1 MTYAFGEVM
10 RDRRA
15 VFDGD
20 KLFELLSRA
29 RETLKIAVVFGG
41 SKDNPENVAQ
51 VSINTRSWKSYE
63 GIADEIASSLKDVG
77 FQSVITMAEG
87 IDLVPRLITEKIDLV
102 WINSGGVQGV
112 DPVSHL
118 PAALE
123 MAGIPYIGHNPV
135 NASLL
140 DNKQLLKWG
149 MESKGIPTAPFFA
162 WHPVQGRF
170 PGIDCI
176 DYQRVFASYDGPFLV
191 KPVSGR
197 ASLLIEIIDE
207 TSDLPDAIQ
216 RIVEETHNAVLV
228 EKYLGGR
235 EYTVAVA
242 GPILHR
248 SNHLTRTDKPSV
260 FSQIERHLDKEERFF
275 TSMDAKPIT
284 KDRMRLLDPNVEAA
298 EVARL
303 NDLARNIYTGFAL
316 ETLVRVDVR
325 ADEKGDFFVLEANP
339 KPDLKKPTASGLSFV
354 CSGLNRMRMSYG
366 DLLLSIVAQKLYDLC
381 DPKTG
386 LAGPILRKK
395 LGLHDTTLAG

>member
-1 MTYAFGEVM
+1 MTYAFNKIM
-10 RDRRA
+10 RDGRA
-15 VFDGD
+15 VFNGD
-20 KLFELLSRA
+20 KMFELLSRA
-29 RETLKIAVVFGG
+29 REALNIAVVYGG
-41 SKDNPENVAQ
+41 SKNNPKHVAQ
-51 VSINTRSWKSYE
+51 ASINTRSWKSYE
-63 GIADEIASSLKDVG
+63 GVAEEIATSLKEVG
-77 FQSVITMAEG
+77 FQSVITIAEG
-87 IDLVPRLITEKIDLV
+87 IDLIPRLISEKIDLV

-149 MESKGIPTAPFFA
+149 MASKGIPTAPFFV
-162 WHPVQGRF
+162 WHPAQGQF
-170 PGIDCI
+170 PGIDCN
-176 DYQRVFASYDGPFLV
+176 DYQRIFADYDGPFLL

-197 ASLLIEIIDE
+197 ASLLIEIIDN
-207 TSDLPDAIQ
+207 SRDLPDAI
-216 RIVEETHNAVLV
+216 RSIVEKTHNAVIV
-228 EKYLGGR
+228 EEFLGGR

-260 FSQIERHLDKEERFF
+260 FSQIERRLENDEQFF

-284 KDRMRLLDPNVEAA
+284 RDRMQLLDPKKDATVIS
-298 EVARL
+298 RL

-325 ADEKGDFFVLEANP
+325 ADEKGNLFVLEANP
-339 KPDLKKPTASGLSFV
+339 KPDLKKPTATGLSFV
-354 CSGLNRMRMSYG
+354 CSGLDKMRMNYG
-366 DLLLSIVAQKLYDLC
+366 DLLLSLVAQKLYDLC

-386 LAGPILRKK
+386 LAGPVLRCK
-395 LGLHDTTLAG
+395 LGIYDEKLAG